1 MENNLR
7 ESDRRWGGFL
17 EKEERDRSIG
27 LGFFIWR
34 MKVLSDFEIGNC
46 LPCEVFFFF
55 FFQDIPKPNNY

>member
-17 EKEERDRSIG
+17 EKEERDISIG

-34 MKVLSDFEIGNC
+34 MKVLSNFEIGNC
-46 LPCEVFFFF
+46 LPCEVIFFA
-55 FFQDIPKPNNY
+55 IYTYTN